1 MYLTTDHNY
10 NIGDIVTGTV
20 YGFQTNKSAMVAIDN
35 KFAGVILHK
44 EYFTELKPGDE
55 LTLKVIKI
63 YEDGKLGLSPRKS
76 RKEELDTLETSIM
89 NYLEGNDGFM
99 RFNDKSTPE
108 EIATVFN
115 SSKKNFKRA
124 LGVLMK
130 KGIISQ
136 DSKGT
141 YIK

>member
-1 MYLTTDHNY
+1 
-10 NIGDIVTGTV
+10 
-20 YGFQTNKSAMVAIDN
+20 
-35 KFAGVILHK
+35 
-44 EYFTELKPGDE
+44 
-55 LTLKVIKI
+55 
-63 YEDGKLGLSPRKS
+63 
-76 RKEELDTLETSIM
+76 M

-130 KGIISQ
+130 KGLIAQ
-136 DSKGT
+136 DSNGT
-141 YIK
+141 HVK